1 MTVAGELGPRLAS
14 MPALAQAALSPA
26 ERRMLERF
34 VAAAE
39 ERLGDELISVWLFG
53 SRARG
58 EATGALSDVAV
69 LVVTRK
75 GREDRDRL
83 WDLASQLAEEEG
95 LHPYLPQ
102 VVVWDPDWL
111 ANRREIRSFFV
122 QEVDRDKI
130 VLYGSP

>member
-1 MTVAGELGPRLAS
+1 
-14 MPALAQAALSPA
+14 MPASVQAALSPA
-26 ERRMLERF
+26 ERRMLDRF

-39 ERLGDELISVWLFG
+39 ERLGDDLVSVWLFG

-58 EATGALSDVAV
+58 EATGPLSDVDV
-69 LVVTRK
+69 LVVTRR
-75 GREDRDRL
+75 GREDRDPL

-102 VVVWDPDWL
+102 IVVWDPDWL

-130 VLYGSP
+130 VLHGSP

>member
-1 MTVAGELGPRLAS
+1 MTVAGEHGPRLAS

-26 ERRMLERF
+26 ERRLLDRF
-34 VAAAE
+34 VAAAKD
-39 ERLGDELISVWLFG
+39 RLGDELLSVWLFG

-58 EATGALSDVAV
+58 EATGRLSDLDV

>member
-1 MTVAGELGPRLAS
+1 
-14 MPALAQAALSPA
+14 
-26 ERRMLERF
+26 MLDRF
-34 VAAAE
+34 VAAAQ

-58 EATGALSDVAV
+58 EATGPLSDLDV

-95 LHPYLPQ
+95 LHPYLTQ